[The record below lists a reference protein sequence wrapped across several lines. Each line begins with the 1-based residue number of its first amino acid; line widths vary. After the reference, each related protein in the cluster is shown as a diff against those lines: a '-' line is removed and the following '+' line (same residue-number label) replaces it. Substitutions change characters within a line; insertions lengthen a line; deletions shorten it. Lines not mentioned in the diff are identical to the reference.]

1 MTSLSGPVS
10 QHGPT
15 PINVIILEA
24 SHRPDQT
31 MRNNYHN
38 YYTVYAKTTS
48 TLPKGFLQLIF
59 IRIRMLNII
68 FCDYLT
74 IHMVFK

>member
-15 PINVIILEA
+15 PISVIILEA

-48 TLPKGFLQLIF
+48 TLPKGFLQL
-59 IRIRMLNII
+59 NII